1 MIKRMR
7 TELDNRIKWNQMLT
21 DEIKKKIILKKLKK
35 INNNKKIKNKIDINI
50 N

>member
-35 INNNKKIKNKIDINI
+35 INNNKKIKNKIDTNI

>member
-21 DEIKKKIILKKLKK
+21 DEIKKKKSS
-35 INNNKKIKNKIDINI
+35 
-50 N
+50 

>member
-21 DEIKKKIILKKLKK
+21 DEIKKKIILKK
-35 INNNKKIKNKIDINI
+35 INNNKNIKNKIDTNI

>member
-1 MIKRMR
+1 
-7 TELDNRIKWNQMLT
+7 MLT

-35 INNNKKIKNKIDINI
+35 INNNKKIKNKIDTNI

>member
-1 MIKRMR
+1 
-7 TELDNRIKWNQMLT
+7 MLT

>member
-7 TELDNRIKWNQMLT
+7 TELDNKIKWNQMLT